1 MNKIFWNTSTCNTE
15 KKIQSYEFA
24 KNQGTNFDKLQGFQV
39 PLISPNALLTDL
51 YIVQSATKYFI
62 NFIIYIYLYSNFLL
76 FQFEAYDG
84 GIWFVCRINFPNFY
98 TSPHKTIVVFTH
110 EPYGPEYYLYKI
122 HMDSGIWIANTKQ
135 NYKFWTA
142 WKDYKKV
149 CSLRGRGQNVS
160 KGGKE
165 SQEGEK
171 FQGEQS
177 LSWGGRA
184 NILGG
189 GQCPSPTERLRG
201 GGITPFASP
210 LELPL

>member
-1 MNKIFWNTSTCNTE
+1 MEEFDLCVESISLIFIQVLIRQSWNWC
-15 KKIQSYEFA
+15 
-24 KNQGTNFDKLQGFQV
+24 
-39 PLISPNALLTDL
+39 
-51 YIVQSATKYFI
+51 
-62 NFIIYIYLYSNFLL
+62 
-76 FQFEAYDG
+76 
-84 GIWFVCRINFPNFY
+84 
-98 TSPHKTIVVFTH
+98 VVFTH

-177 LSWGGRA
+177 LSWGGRT

-189 GQCPSPTERLRG
+189 GAMPFPHWEAQG